1 MSLARF
7 TKSKSQIARE
17 RYGLGAEITDSTAS
31 APTTSLC
38 QFVLPTTTHVPR

>member
-17 RYGLGAEITDSTAS
+17 QYGLSAEITDSTAS
-31 APTTSLC
+31 APTTLC
-38 QFVLPTTTHVPR
+38 QFVLPTTTFVPG